1 MSMIEAPFEI
11 MLSRVARR
19 VDDVLTPPSE
29 NESGVTFRMPITLVL
44 RRGERGVKERL
55 DETGVNEDRGSPRI
69 RSLR

>member
-1 MSMIEAPFEI
+1 
-11 MLSRVARR
+11 
-19 VDDVLTPPSE
+19 LTPPSE